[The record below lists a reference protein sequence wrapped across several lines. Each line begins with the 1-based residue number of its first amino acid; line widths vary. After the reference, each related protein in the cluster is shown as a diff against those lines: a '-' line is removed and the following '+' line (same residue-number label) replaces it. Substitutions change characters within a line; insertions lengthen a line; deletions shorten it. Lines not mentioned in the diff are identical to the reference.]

1 MTHFMNKTLHSYLDY
16 PVALGLIA
24 MPVILGLGAA
34 NPLAFWLS
42 VVTGVAALVLTI
54 FTDHQF
60 GLVKIVPYKLHLL
73 VDFMVGAAFL
83 AAPFVLGFAG
93 LEAAYYWILGAT
105 VLLVVMLDNTKS
117 AVATVS

>member
-1 MTHFMNKTLHSYLDY
+1 MTRFMNKTLHAYLDY

-24 MPVILGLGAA
+24 MPFVLGLGTV

-60 GLVKIVPYKLHLL
+60 GVVKILPYKLHLL
-73 VDFMVGAAFL
+73 VDFMVGAAFV
-83 AAPFVLGFAG
+83 AAPFVLGFVG
-93 LEAAYYWILGAT
+93 LEAVYYWVLGAT
-105 VLLVVMLDNTKS
+105 VLLVVALDNTQDVAP
-117 AVATVS
+117 AV